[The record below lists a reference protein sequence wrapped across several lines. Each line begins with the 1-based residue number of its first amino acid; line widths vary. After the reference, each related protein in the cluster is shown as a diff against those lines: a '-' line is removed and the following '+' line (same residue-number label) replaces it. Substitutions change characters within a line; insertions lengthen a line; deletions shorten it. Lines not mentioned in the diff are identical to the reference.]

1 MYDCRWPASKSLK
14 IGVESPN
21 KIMVSIRNIL
31 TVWSNLREKWRI
43 LKLKTVNIHEFLTQ
57 INWHEMTMRQRCKN
71 EARNAI
77 KGLKKPFSNLSDSQ
91 FIEYDR
97 LDPILSFSIN
107 WESDRLEKEWI
118 RAQIHY
124 NTNFGAKKRAKSR
137 FWNLILEYIPCMN
150 HTQNVFI
157 TWQKKH
163 EFWREL
169 LPKSRN
175 SFNITDSKAILQRCE
190 NEEIGEVLA
199 RECGRNRT
207 L

>member
-1 MYDCRWPASKSLK
+1 MKP
-14 IGVESPN
+14 
-21 KIMVSIRNIL
+21 
-31 TVWSNLREKWRI
+31 
-43 LKLKTVNIHEFLTQ
+43 
-57 INWHEMTMRQRCKN
+57 
-71 EARNAI
+71 RNAI

-118 RAQIHY
+118 RAQIHH

-137 FWNLILEYIPCMN
+137 FWTLMLKYIPCMY
-150 HTQNVFI
+150 HTQNIFI
-157 TWQKKH
+157 TWQQKQ

-175 SFNITDSKAILQRCE
+175 SFNLLRIRKRSYRDAKVKKLEQFWRENAVGIELCNECVLWWGVRFERLLAALKSKRHRHKVASF
-190 NEEIGEVLA
+190 LA
-199 RECGRNRT
+199 QACVGRLNW
-207 L
+207 